1 MNEEIENDEN
11 GEINTSRESW
21 FERRKALEYISHY
34 FQTAKKEIRIASGFF
49 TIRGWGLVRRYT
61 KGKRVYILVGLDDPG
76 EERARQALIDEIL
89 RDLRTGLD
97 RERRQTVLDLIEKMQ
112 QGRLHLVDA
121 RATDHHAKLY
131 IVDRKV
137 AIMASSNLTQRG
149 LREQVEAGNII
160 TKHREVVALVN
171 EFDTYFAEAK
181 DITQEL
187 LEVLQRWLNFVP
199 PWDVYLKTMLALE
212 DIQPIKSN
220 YNKQPVSYQV
230 DMIAQTLR
238 QIKEFGGSMLVAS
251 TGLGKTVVA
260 VHVALHLRNDDLIDN
275 IMVIGPKAVRSSW
288 TDEMRDAG
296 LPCEYFVYQALDKS
310 GSEQDGSLE
319 LFEKIQKNLHEQRWL
334 IIFDESHYLRNRFKQ
349 DLFNMKKNPAERRAF
364 LRLKQFLKKSSNT
377 KVLLLTGSPYAR
389 DESNLNNQLYLL
401 PHTAELH
408 TLLDE
413 DYDDNARAW
422 HIEQTEDFV
431 NLSVASQLTTPH
443 VAKYYSQSE
452 NQENYI
458 LFGTEKRYIPKIVL
472 YSVNFPLL
480 LDKELIDAIKKRYF
494 DLDSRNPMFRECIR
508 RLVKIAWAS
517 SPLALRGVLESVVD
531 TPGGKNE
538 YKLGKLKFVSE
549 QQERQ
554 SLLNPLIETLTNLDF
569 ESDLKL
575 KALYIIIQE
584 LKQNSEKA
592 IIFCERR
599 ATVVYLAQA
608 FKQMFPAL
616 KVVATIEASENE
628 DKYQMKE
635 TNEIEK
641 LIKKFAPISNNAET
655 ISEESYDVFISTD
668 AHGVGVNM
676 QDASAVINYDIDW
689 TPIGPVQRAGRI
701 LRFWHS
707 PRTVKVYT
715 FVPNLTQETDLKYDL
730 IRIRQRWENLML
742 RHGESRKLT
751 DLPVL
756 TIANSQEINL
766 PELASQVII
775 KSGQL
780 NLDALADLDISPFYQ
795 HTAKLQMHRD
805 YAKTILSDIVS
816 AKITQDSEPSIYV
829 LLNHNKK
836 YHALVYTPKN
846 QQVREPDIIK
856 LLNLI
861 ACNEDTEIAVVD
873 YGLVEELSDAC
884 IKAWCN
890 KQSISPEEVE
900 RICTLYLKPESE
912 PDELESLLNAQ

>member
-89 RDLRTGLD
+89 RDLRTGRD

-319 LFEKIQKNLHEQRWL
+319 LFEKIQKN
-334 IIFDESHYLRNRFKQ
+334 
-349 DLFNMKKNPAERRAF
+349 M
-364 LRLKQFLKKSSNT
+364 
-377 KVLLLTGSPYAR
+377 
-389 DESNLNNQLYLL
+389 
-401 PHTAELH
+401 
-408 TLLDE
+408 
-413 DYDDNARAW
+413 
-422 HIEQTEDFV
+422 
-431 NLSVASQLTTPH
+431 
-443 VAKYYSQSE
+443 
-452 NQENYI
+452 
-458 LFGTEKRYIPKIVL
+458 
-472 YSVNFPLL
+472 
-480 LDKELIDAIKKRYF
+480 
-494 DLDSRNPMFRECIR
+494 
-508 RLVKIAWAS
+508 
-517 SPLALRGVLESVVD
+517 LEM
-531 TPGGKNE
+531 
-538 YKLGKLKFVSE
+538 
-549 QQERQ
+549 
-554 SLLNPLIETLTNLDF
+554 
-569 ESDLKL
+569 
-575 KALYIIIQE
+575 
-584 LKQNSEKA
+584 KA
-592 IIFCERR
+592 I
-599 ATVVYLAQA
+599 
-608 FKQMFPAL
+608 
-616 KVVATIEASENE
+616 
-628 DKYQMKE
+628 
-635 TNEIEK
+635 
-641 LIKKFAPISNNAET
+641 
-655 ISEESYDVFISTD
+655 
-668 AHGVGVNM
+668 
-676 QDASAVINYDIDW
+676 
-689 TPIGPVQRAGRI
+689 
-701 LRFWHS
+701 
-707 PRTVKVYT
+707 
-715 FVPNLTQETDLKYDL
+715 
-730 IRIRQRWENLML
+730 
-742 RHGESRKLT
+742 
-751 DLPVL
+751 
-756 TIANSQEINL
+756 
-766 PELASQVII
+766 
-775 KSGQL
+775 
-780 NLDALADLDISPFYQ
+780 
-795 HTAKLQMHRD
+795 
-805 YAKTILSDIVS
+805 
-816 AKITQDSEPSIYV
+816 
-829 LLNHNKK
+829 
-836 YHALVYTPKN
+836 
-846 QQVREPDIIK
+846 
-856 LLNLI
+856 
-861 ACNEDTEIAVVD
+861 
-873 YGLVEELSDAC
+873 
-884 IKAWCN
+884 
-890 KQSISPEEVE
+890 
-900 RICTLYLKPESE
+900 
-912 PDELESLLNAQ
+912 